1 MQKQKTSPTRAYAP
15 LALALIG
22 AMALAL
28 ICLEACTKPPN
39 YSNIPEIEFLRMS
52 KNLMRQ
58 SSLGPDTVFI
68 TFGFTDGDGDLGT
81 GQEGPEVFVFDGR
94 DNFEKP
100 PYKLP
105 KIDQQGVGNGISGE
119 ITILM
124 PTTCCIFPPQNGISY
139 PPCDN
144 SPNAPSMFDTV
155 FYDIYIKDAAG
166 NQSNTIRT
174 PPIALRC
181 RL

>member
-1 MQKQKTSPTRAYAP
+1 MQTNKTLLLPVPAL
-15 LALALIG
+15 LALALAG
-22 AMALAL
+22 AMGFAVFLG
-28 ICLEACTKPPN
+28 ESCTKPPD
-39 YSNIPEIEFLRMS
+39 YSNIPEIEFIRLS

-58 SSLGPDTVFI
+58 SSLGPDTVII

-100 PYKLP
+100 PYQLP

-119 ITILM
+119 ISILM
-124 PTTCCIFPPQNGISY
+124 PTTCCIFPPQNGIAY

-155 FYDIYIKDAAG
+155 FYQIYIKDAAG
-166 NQSNTIRT
+166 NQSNTIST
-174 PPIALRC
+174 PPITLRC
-181 RL
+181 RF